1 MMSELKDKQLLIY
14 EFLKDFT
21 SQKGYPPTVR
31 EICKAVGL
39 KSTSSVHG
47 HLKQLEKEG
56 LIKRDPT
63 KPRALEI
70 VDSVIKKEMINVPI
84 IGKVTAGLPILANE
98 NIEDSFP
105 LPLDYVKHNNDLF
118 MLKVSGSS
126 MIKAGILDGDLAII
140 EKTQTASNG
149 DKIVALIEN
158 EATLKTFYREN
169 NHIRLQPENDE
180 MEPIIVDNCSILGK
194 LIGIYR
200 TCLLYTSP
208 SPRDA

>member
-1 MMSELKDKQLLIY
+1 MSELNDKQLLIY

-21 SQKGYPPTVR
+21 SEKGYPPTVR

-47 HLKQLEKEG
+47 HLKHLEKEG

-70 VDSVIKKEMINVPI
+70 VDSVVKKEMINVPI
-84 IGKVTAGLPILANE
+84 IGRVTAGLPILANE

-118 MLKVSGSS
+118 MLKISGSS
-126 MIKAGILDGDLAII
+126 MIKAGILDGDFAII
-140 EKTQTASNG
+140 ERTQTASNG

-169 NHIRLQPENDE
+169 DHIRLQPENDE
-180 MEPIIVDNCSILGK
+180 MDPIIVDNCSILGK
-194 LIGIYR
+194 LIGIDR
-200 TCLLYTSP
+200 TY
-208 SPRDA
+208 

>member
-47 HLKQLEKEG
+47 HLKHLEKEG

-70 VDSVIKKEMINVPI
+70 VDSVVKKEMINVPI

-200 TCLLYTSP
+200 TY
-208 SPRDA
+208 

>member
-1 MMSELKDKQLLIY
+1 MSELKDKQLLIY

-70 VDSVIKKEMINVPI
+70 VDSVVKKEMINVPI

-118 MLKVSGSS
+118 MLKISGSS
-126 MIKAGILDGDLAII
+126 MINAGILDGDFAII
-140 EKTQTASNG
+140 ERTQTASNG

-169 NHIRLQPENDE
+169 DHIRLQPENDE

-200 TCLLYTSP
+200 TY
-208 SPRDA
+208 

>member
-1 MMSELKDKQLLIY
+1 MSELNDKQLLIY

-21 SQKGYPPTVR
+21 SEKGYPPTVR

-47 HLKQLEKEG
+47 HLKHLEKEG

-70 VDSVIKKEMINVPI
+70 VDSVVKKEMINVPI
-84 IGKVTAGLPILANE
+84 IGRVTAGLPILANE

-118 MLKVSGSS
+118 MLKISGSS
-126 MIKAGILDGDLAII
+126 MIKAGIIDGDFAII
-140 EKTQTASNG
+140 ERTQTASNG

-169 NHIRLQPENDE
+169 DHIRLQPENDE

-200 TCLLYTSP
+200 TY
-208 SPRDA
+208 

>member
-1 MMSELKDKQLLIY
+1 MSELNDKQLLIY

-21 SQKGYPPTVR
+21 SEKGYPPTVR

-47 HLKQLEKEG
+47 HLKHLEKEG

-70 VDSVIKKEMINVPI
+70 VDSVVKKEMINVPI
-84 IGKVTAGLPILANE
+84 IGRVTAGLPILANE

-118 MLKVSGSS
+118 MLKISGSS
-126 MIKAGILDGDLAII
+126 MIKAGILDGDFAII
-140 EKTQTASNG
+140 ERTQTASNG

-169 NHIRLQPENDE
+169 DE

-200 TCLLYTSP
+200 TY
-208 SPRDA
+208 

>member
-1 MMSELKDKQLLIY
+1 MSELKDKQLLIY

-149 DKIVALIEN
+149 DKIVALIQN

-200 TCLLYTSP
+200 TY
-208 SPRDA
+208 

>member
-1 MMSELKDKQLLIY
+1 MSDLNDKQLLIY
-14 EFLKDFT
+14 KFLKDFT

-47 HLKQLEKEG
+47 HLKHLEKEG

-70 VDSVIKKEMINVPI
+70 VDSVVKKEMINVPI
-84 IGKVTAGLPILANE
+84 IGRVTAGLPILANE

-118 MLKVSGSS
+118 MLKISGSS
-126 MIKAGILDGDLAII
+126 MIKAGILDGDFAII
-140 EKTQTASNG
+140 ERTQTASNG

-169 NHIRLQPENDE
+169 DHIRLQPENDE

-200 TCLLYTSP
+200 TY
-208 SPRDA
+208 

>member
-1 MMSELKDKQLLIY
+1 MSELKDKQLLIY

-158 EATLKTFYREN
+158 EATLKTFYRESD
-169 NHIRLQPENDE
+169 HIRLQPENDE

-200 TCLLYTSP
+200 TY
-208 SPRDA
+208 

>member
-1 MMSELKDKQLLIY
+1 MSELNDKQLLIY

-70 VDSVIKKEMINVPI
+70 VDSVVKKEMINVPI
-84 IGKVTAGLPILANE
+84 IGRVTAGLPILANE

-118 MLKVSGSS
+118 ILKISGSS
-126 MIKAGILDGDLAII
+126 MIKAGIIDGDFAII
-140 EKTQTASNG
+140 ERTQTASNG

-169 NHIRLQPENDE
+169 DHIRLQPENDE

-200 TCLLYTSP
+200 TY
-208 SPRDA
+208 

>member
-1 MMSELKDKQLLIY
+1 MSELNDKQLLIY

-21 SQKGYPPTVR
+21 SEKGYPPTVR

-47 HLKQLEKEG
+47 HLKHLEKEG

-70 VDSVIKKEMINVPI
+70 VDSVVKKEMINVPI
-84 IGKVTAGLPILANE
+84 IGRVTAGLPILANE

-118 MLKVSGSS
+118 ILKISGSS
-126 MIKAGILDGDLAII
+126 MIKAGIIDGDFAII
-140 EKTQTASNG
+140 ERTQTASNG

-169 NHIRLQPENDE
+169 DHIRLQPENDE

-200 TCLLYTSP
+200 TY
-208 SPRDA
+208 

>member
-169 NHIRLQPENDE
+169 DHIRLQPENDE
-180 MEPIIVDNCSILGK
+180 MEPIIIDNCSILGK

-200 TCLLYTSP
+200 TY
-208 SPRDA
+208 

>member
-63 KPRALEI
+63 KPRAIEI

-84 IGKVTAGLPILANE
+84 IGRVTAGLPILANE

-169 NHIRLQPENDE
+169 DHIRLQPENSTMD
-180 MEPIIVDNCSILGK
+180 PIIVPDCKILGK
-194 LIGIYR
+194 VGGVFR
-200 TCLLYTSP
+200 KM
-208 SPRDA
+208 

>member
-21 SQKGYPPTVR
+21 SEKGYPPTVR

-47 HLKQLEKEG
+47 HLKHLEKEG

-70 VDSVIKKEMINVPI
+70 VDSVVKKEMINVPI
-84 IGKVTAGLPILANE
+84 IGRVTAGLPILANE

-118 MLKVSGSS
+118 MLKISGSS

-200 TCLLYTSP
+200 TY
-208 SPRDA
+208 

>member
-1 MMSELKDKQLLIY
+1 MSELNDKQLLIY

-21 SQKGYPPTVR
+21 SEKGYPPTVR

-70 VDSVIKKEMINVPI
+70 VDSVVKKEMINVPI
-84 IGKVTAGLPILANE
+84 IGRVTAGLPILANE

-118 MLKVSGSS
+118 ILKISGSS
-126 MIKAGILDGDLAII
+126 MIKAGIIDGDFAII
-140 EKTQTASNG
+140 ERTQTASNG

-169 NHIRLQPENDE
+169 DHIRLQPENDE

-200 TCLLYTSP
+200 TY
-208 SPRDA
+208 

>member
-169 NHIRLQPENDE
+169 DYIRLQPENDE

-200 TCLLYTSP
+200 TY
-208 SPRDA
+208 

>member
-1 MMSELKDKQLLIY
+1 MSELKDKQLLIY

-200 TCLLYTSP
+200 TY
-208 SPRDA
+208 

>member
-1 MMSELKDKQLLIY
+1 MSELKDKQLLIY

-169 NHIRLQPENDE
+169 DHIRLQPENSTMD
-180 MEPIIVDNCSILGK
+180 PIIVPNCEILGK
-194 LIGIYR
+194 VCGVFR
-200 TCLLYTSP
+200 KM
-208 SPRDA
+208 

>member
-140 EKTQTASNG
+140 EKNQTASNG

-169 NHIRLQPENDE
+169 DHIRLQPENDE

-200 TCLLYTSP
+200 TY
-208 SPRDA
+208 

>member
-1 MMSELKDKQLLIY
+1 MSDLNDKQLLIY
-14 EFLKDFT
+14 KFLKDFT

-70 VDSVIKKEMINVPI
+70 VDSVVKKEMINVPI
-84 IGKVTAGLPILANE
+84 IGRVTAGLPILANE
-98 NIEDSFP
+98 NIEDYFP
-105 LPLDYVKHNNDLF
+105 LPLDYVKHNNDLLI
-118 MLKVSGSS
+118 LKISGSS
-126 MIKAGILDGDLAII
+126 MIKAGIIDGDFAII
-140 EKTQTASNG
+140 ERTQTASNG

-169 NHIRLQPENDE
+169 DHIRLQPENDE

-200 TCLLYTSP
+200 TY
-208 SPRDA
+208 

>member
-21 SQKGYPPTVR
+21 NQKGYPPTVR

-118 MLKVSGSS
+118 MLKVSGNS

-169 NHIRLQPENDE
+169 DHIRLQPENDE

-200 TCLLYTSP
+200 TY
-208 SPRDA
+208 

>member
-1 MMSELKDKQLLIY
+1 MMCELKDKQLLIY

-200 TCLLYTSP
+200 TY
-208 SPRDA
+208 

>member
-1 MMSELKDKQLLIY
+1 MSELKDNQLLIY

-169 NHIRLQPENDE
+169 DHIRLQPENDE

-200 TCLLYTSP
+200 TY
-208 SPRDA
+208 

>member
-1 MMSELKDKQLLIY
+1 MSELKDKQLFIY

-70 VDSVIKKEMINVPI
+70 VDSVVKKEMINVPI
-84 IGKVTAGLPILANE
+84 IGRVTAGLPILANE

-118 MLKVSGSS
+118 MLKISGSS
-126 MIKAGILDGDLAII
+126 MIKAGILDGDFAII
-140 EKTQTASNG
+140 ERTQTASNG

-169 NHIRLQPENDE
+169 DHIRLQPENDE

-200 TCLLYTSP
+200 TY
-208 SPRDA
+208 

>member
-1 MMSELKDKQLLIY
+1 MSELNDKQLLIY

-21 SQKGYPPTVR
+21 SEKGYPPTVR

-70 VDSVIKKEMINVPI
+70 VDSVVKKEMINVPI
-84 IGKVTAGLPILANE
+84 IGRVTAGLPILANE

-118 MLKVSGSS
+118 MLKISGSS
-126 MIKAGILDGDLAII
+126 MIKAGILDGDFAII
-140 EKTQTASNG
+140 ERTQTASNG

-169 NHIRLQPENDE
+169 DHIRLQPENDE
-180 MEPIIVDNCSILGK
+180 MEPIIVDNCGILGK

-200 TCLLYTSP
+200 TY
-208 SPRDA
+208 

>member
-1 MMSELKDKQLLIY
+1 MSELKDKQLLIY

-126 MIKAGILDGDLAII
+126 MIKACILDGDLAII

-169 NHIRLQPENDE
+169 DHIRLQPENDE

-200 TCLLYTSP
+200 TY
-208 SPRDA
+208 

>member
-1 MMSELKDKQLLIY
+1 MSELKDKQLLIY

-118 MLKVSGSS
+118 MLKVSGRS

-169 NHIRLQPENDE
+169 DHIRLQPENDE

-200 TCLLYTSP
+200 TY
-208 SPRDA
+208 

>member
-1 MMSELKDKQLLIY
+1 MSELNDKQLLIY

-21 SQKGYPPTVR
+21 SEKGYPPTVR

-47 HLKQLEKEG
+47 HLKHLEKEG

-70 VDSVIKKEMINVPI
+70 VDSVVKKEMINVPI
-84 IGKVTAGLPILANE
+84 IGRVTAGLPILANE

-118 MLKVSGSS
+118 MLKISGSS
-126 MIKAGILDGDLAII
+126 MIKAGILDGDFAII
-140 EKTQTASNG
+140 ERTQTASNG

-169 NHIRLQPENDE
+169 DHIRLQPENDK

-200 TCLLYTSP
+200 TY
-208 SPRDA
+208 

>member
-118 MLKVSGSS
+118 MLKVSGNS

-169 NHIRLQPENDE
+169 DHIRLQPENDE

-200 TCLLYTSP
+200 TY
-208 SPRDA
+208 

>member
-1 MMSELKDKQLLIY
+1 MSDLNDKQLLIY

-21 SQKGYPPTVR
+21 SEKGYPPTVR

-47 HLKQLEKEG
+47 HLKHLEKEG

-70 VDSVIKKEMINVPI
+70 VDSVVKKEMINVPI
-84 IGKVTAGLPILANE
+84 IGRVTAGLPILANE
-98 NIEDSFP
+98 NIEDYFP

-118 MLKVSGSS
+118 ILKISGSS
-126 MIKAGILDGDLAII
+126 MIKAGIIDGDFAII
-140 EKTQTASNG
+140 ERTQTASNG

-169 NHIRLQPENDE
+169 DHIRLQPENDE

-200 TCLLYTSP
+200 TY
-208 SPRDA
+208 

>member
-1 MMSELKDKQLLIY
+1 MSELNDKQLLIY

-21 SQKGYPPTVR
+21 SEKGYPPTVR

-47 HLKQLEKEG
+47 HLKHLEKEG

-118 MLKVSGSS
+118 MLKISGSS
-126 MIKAGILDGDLAII
+126 MIKAGILDGDFAII
-140 EKTQTASNG
+140 ERTQTASNG

-169 NHIRLQPENDE
+169 DHIRLQPENDE

-200 TCLLYTSP
+200 TY
-208 SPRDA
+208 

>member
-140 EKTQTASNG
+140 EKTQTTSNG

-169 NHIRLQPENDE
+169 DHIRLQPENDE

-200 TCLLYTSP
+200 TY
-208 SPRDA
+208 

>member
-1 MMSELKDKQLLIY
+1 MSELNDKQLLIY

-21 SQKGYPPTVR
+21 SEKGYPPTVR

-47 HLKQLEKEG
+47 HLKHLEKEG

-70 VDSVIKKEMINVPI
+70 VDSVVKKEMINVPI
-84 IGKVTAGLPILANE
+84 IGRVTAGLPILANE

-118 MLKVSGSS
+118 MLKISGSS
-126 MIKAGILDGDLAII
+126 MIKAGILDGDFVII
-140 EKTQTASNG
+140 ERTQTASNG

-169 NHIRLQPENDE
+169 DHIRLQPENDE

-200 TCLLYTSP
+200 TY
-208 SPRDA
+208 

>member
-1 MMSELKDKQLLIY
+1 MSELKDKQLLIY

-70 VDSVIKKEMINVPI
+70 VDSVVKKEMINVPI
-84 IGKVTAGLPILANE
+84 IVRVTAGLPILANE

-118 MLKVSGSS
+118 MLKISGSS
-126 MIKAGILDGDLAII
+126 MIKAGILDGDFAII
-140 EKTQTASNG
+140 ERTQTASNG

-169 NHIRLQPENDE
+169 DHIRLQPENDE

-200 TCLLYTSP
+200 TY
-208 SPRDA
+208 

>member
-1 MMSELKDKQLLIY
+1 MSDLNDKQLLIY

-70 VDSVIKKEMINVPI
+70 VDSVVKKEMINVPI
-84 IGKVTAGLPILANE
+84 IGRVTAGLPILANE

-118 MLKVSGSS
+118 MLKISGSS
-126 MIKAGILDGDLAII
+126 MIKAGILDGDFAII
-140 EKTQTASNG
+140 ERTQTASNG

-169 NHIRLQPENDE
+169 DHIRLQPENDE

-200 TCLLYTSP
+200 TY
-208 SPRDA
+208 

>member
-1 MMSELKDKQLLIY
+1 MSELKDKQLLIY

-21 SQKGYPPTVR
+21 SQQGYPPTVR

-70 VDSVIKKEMINVPI
+70 VDSVVKKEMINVPI
-84 IGKVTAGLPILANE
+84 IGRVTAGLPILANE

-118 MLKVSGSS
+118 MLKISGSS
-126 MIKAGILDGDLAII
+126 MIKAGILDGDFAII
-140 EKTQTASNG
+140 ERTQTASNG

-169 NHIRLQPENDE
+169 DHIRLQPENDE

-200 TCLLYTSP
+200 TY
-208 SPRDA
+208 